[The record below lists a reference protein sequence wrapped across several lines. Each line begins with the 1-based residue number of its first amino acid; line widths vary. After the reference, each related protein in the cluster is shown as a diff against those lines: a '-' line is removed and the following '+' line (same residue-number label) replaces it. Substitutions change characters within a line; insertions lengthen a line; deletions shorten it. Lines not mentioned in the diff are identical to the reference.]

1 MLDDAIT
8 PFLLMSKLS
17 LEEINNLISVI
28 KLLMMESV
36 KVFII
41 RGTCM
46 ELPWSVLYYR
56 VLEPE
61 GNLEIIWLNTFYYSG
76 EKN

>member
-1 MLDDAIT
+1 
-8 PFLLMSKLS
+8 
-17 LEEINNLISVI
+17 
-28 KLLMMESV
+28 MESV

>member
-1 MLDDAIT
+1 
-8 PFLLMSKLS
+8 
-17 LEEINNLISVI
+17 
-28 KLLMMESV
+28 MESV

-76 EKN
+76 EKNWSQESWRDFCKVKALESGRELVWKASSAEF